1 MIQPIPGLSQAI
13 PGVNEASAT
22 TTGPTQASGWSDFLT
37 TLHGAVD
44 QVNQLQSEASMKVS
58 TMLSGNGQ
66 DVHSA
71 MIAVQKAEL
80 AFELMVEMRNKIVS
94 AYQEISRIPF

>member
-1 MIQPIPGLSQAI
+1 MINPISGGPQTISAGN
-13 PGVNEASAT
+13 GVSPASVE
-22 TTGPTQASGWSDFLT
+22 GNGSSDFLS
-37 TLHGAVD
+37 TLRGAVD
-44 QVNQLQSEASMKVS
+44 QVSQLQSEANMKVS

-71 MIAVQKAEL
+71 MIAVQKADL

>member
-1 MIQPIPGLSQAI
+1 MIQPIPAVPQAI
-13 PGVNEASAT
+13 TGATETSAT
-22 TTGPTQASGWSDFLT
+22 SGQAAGSSDFLS
-37 TLHGAVD
+37 TLRSAVD
-44 QVNQLQSEASMKVS
+44 QVNQLQSEASGQVS
-58 TMLSGNGQ
+58 SMLSGNGQ

-71 MIAVQKAEL
+71 MIAVQKADL

>member
-1 MIQPIPGLSQAI
+1 MIQPISGFPQSVSEGKA
-13 PGVNEASAT
+13 ASA
-22 TTGPTQASGWSDFLT
+22 ASTDANGGSDFLT
-37 TLHGAVD
+37 TLRGAVD
-44 QVNQLQSEASMKVS
+44 QVSQLQSEANMKVS

-71 MIAVQKAEL
+71 MIAVQKADL

>member
-1 MIQPIPGLSQAI
+1 MIQPIPGVPQAI
-13 PGVNEASAT
+13 SGATDAAASA
-22 TTGPTQASGWSDFLT
+22 PQADGGSDFLN
-37 TLHGAVD
+37 TLRSAVD
-44 QVNQLQSEASMKVS
+44 QVSQLQSEASMKVS

-71 MIAVQKAEL
+71 MIAVQKADL

>member
-1 MIQPIPGLSQAI
+1 MIQPIPGLPAAI
-13 PGVNEASAT
+13 TSGNAPSTPSNQEA
-22 TTGPTQASGWSDFLT
+22 GGSDFLS
-37 TLHGAVD
+37 TLRSAVD
-44 QVNQLQSEASMKVS
+44 QVSQLQSDAGTKVGS
-58 TMLSGNGQ
+58 MLSGDGQ

-71 MIAVQKAEL
+71 MIAVQKADL

>member
-1 MIQPIPGLSQAI
+1 MIQPISGAQQVI
-13 PGVNEASAT
+13 TEANAPST
-22 TTGPTQASGWSDFLT
+22 ASNSNQEGGDFLNA
-37 TLHGAVD
+37 LRGAVD
-44 QVNQLQSEASMKVS
+44 QVSQLQSEANMKVS
-58 TMLSGNGQ
+58 SMLSGNGQ

-71 MIAVQKAEL
+71 MIAVQKADL

>member
-1 MIQPIPGLSQAI
+1 MIPPIIGAQQ
-13 PGVNEASAT
+13 GVQGTNVGSTPSDANQ
-22 TTGPTQASGWSDFLT
+22 TGSDFLT
-37 TLHGAVD
+37 TLRGAVN
-44 QVNQLQSEASMKVS
+44 QVSQLQSEADLKVS
-58 TMLSGNGQ
+58 SMLSGDGQ

-71 MIAVQKAEL
+71 MIAVQKADL